1 MQDDIFDLFS
11 TDEIFF
17 KISRYI
23 DVQEDVIEHSK
34 YYFYVVKNKIK
45 NDQRTIFIVCVCLA
59 IKYLIDE
66 AVYNTFYCDI
76 FKIKLKDFNKLELL
90 ILKKLKYCLNINEK
104 TIDGYFK
111 KCVII

>member
-17 KISRYI
+17 KISKHI
-23 DVQEDVIEHSK
+23 DVQDDVVEHSK
-34 YYFYVVKNKIK
+34 YYYRIVKNKIK

-66 AVYNTFYCDI
+66 AVYNTFYCDL

-90 ILKKLKYCLNINEK
+90 ILRKLKYRLKIEEK
-104 TIDGYFK
+104 IIDGYFK
-111 KCVII
+111 KCIII